1 MGTSSSYKGSTS
13 KVSSALRDGVDHWSQ
28 SQADGTK
35 TPIPESL
42 VAQALNIPV
51 FPRSSGSS
59 LGSGGGGPAGAG
71 GGGRQGG
78 TGKQSSPRRDAR
90 AYTSTASRA
99 AILARAFREGDRD
112 ALAKAGLD
120 FDKLSALPSR
130 AELVRAIL
138 DIVCG
143 ADMGSDIPAEEQRD
157 IAAHL
162 LDWMLDTDVN
172 PSPPDAVAVSE
183 HAIGLIIAEMFL
195 SESAEFTSTNE
206 VSRAEFVEGVYES
219 SQHLAARSNLSQTGA
234 SQQEL
239 DKAIQKGLRWLRR
252 TYARSDG

>member
-13 KVSSALRDGVDHWSQ
+13 KVSSALRDGVDRWSQ
-28 SQADGTK
+28 SQTDGTK
-35 TPIPESL
+35 TPVPESL

-51 FPRSSGSS
+51 FPRS
-59 LGSGGGGPAGAG
+59 GGGGNGGAG
-71 GGGRQGG
+71 GGGGHAG
-78 TGKQSSPRRDAR
+78 SKKQSSPRRDAR
-90 AYTSTASRA
+90 AYASTASRA
-99 AILARAFREGDRD
+99 ANLARAFREGDRE

-130 AELVRAIL
+130 PELVRAIL

-143 ADMGSDIPAEEQRD
+143 ADMGSDIPAEEQRE

-162 LDWMLDTDVN
+162 LDWMLDTEIN
-172 PSPPDAVAVSE
+172 PTPPDAVAVSE

-195 SESAEFTSTNE
+195 SEADEFTSTAT

-219 SQHLAARSNLSQTGA
+219 SQYLAARSKLSQTGV
-234 SQQEL
+234 SQEDV
-239 DKAIQKGLRWLRR
+239 DKAIQKGLKWLRR